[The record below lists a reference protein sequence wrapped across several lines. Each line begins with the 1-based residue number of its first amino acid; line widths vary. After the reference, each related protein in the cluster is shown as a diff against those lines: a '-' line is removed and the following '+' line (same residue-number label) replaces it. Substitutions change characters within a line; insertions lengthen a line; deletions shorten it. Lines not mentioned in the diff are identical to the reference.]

1 MKHINKS
8 QNELGLRILTI
19 FAGIFYLIPGFFKVL
34 FPGDFQSFLAGFP
47 TFIIELGILG
57 FLFWLVTFL
66 QIVGGISLISG
77 FKSRIFAIPFGIIS
91 IVALL
96 TVAITDTESSIQLI
110 SILSHIFGAIL
121 YFGLFFTG
129 NSKTGTLDKGN
140 DYLDKII
147 SKNKRIGNSL
157 IRISVGFF
165 FTVAGILHLIFI
177 GSYSEFVGQAIG
189 LTGII
194 GFLAG
199 LFAVI
204 LELVGGIS
212 LLIGKKYKIFLP
224 YLVVL
229 TLAGLVTVVIGD
241 TSKIGLI
248 NILFHVLI
256 IGTLT
261 SLNFLDET
269 KLFSKK

>member
-1 MKHINKS
+1 MKQINKS

-19 FAGIFYLIPGFFKVL
+19 FAGIFFLIPGIFKVL
-34 FPGDFQSFLAGFP
+34 FPSDFKVFLQGFP
-47 TFIIELGILG
+47 EFIVSLGILG
-57 FLFWLVTFL
+57 FLFWVVTFL

-77 FKSRIFAIPFGIIS
+77 FKSRIFAIPFSIIS

-129 NSKTGTLDKGN
+129 NSKTKSLDKGN
-140 DYLDKII
+140 DYLDNII
-147 SKNKRIGNSL
+147 SKNKRIGNAL

-165 FTVAGILHLIFI
+165 FTVAGALHLIFI
-177 GSYSEFVGQAIG
+177 SGYSEFVGQAIG

-199 LFAVI
+199 LFAAL
-204 LELVGGIS
+204 LELVGGLA
-212 LLIGKKYKIFLP
+212 LLTGKKYKLFLP

-229 TLAGLVTVVIGD
+229 TLTGLFTVVIGD
-241 TSKIGLI
+241 SSKIGLI

-261 SLNFLDET
+261 SLNFLDST